1 MSIWRRLY
9 AKPSGAIPGALF
21 TRIGVAALALLC
33 GGDYRKDV
41 LSNSI

>member
-9 AKPSGAIPGALF
+9 TKPSGAIPGALF

-33 GGDYRKDV
+33 GLRYQNTIV
-41 LSNSI
+41 TN